1 MLEKKGGGKEN
12 VKKSAKKERECV
24 CETAQLNI
32 RVNLDIFAP
41 INTTVWLQHPKPLG
55 SVVR

>member
-1 MLEKKGGGKEN
+1 MLEKEGGGKEN
-12 VKKSAKKERECV
+12 VRSRQKKRESV

-32 RVNLDIFAP
+32 RVYLDIFAP

>member
-1 MLEKKGGGKEN
+1 MLEKEGGGKEN
-12 VKKSAKKERECV
+12 VKSRQKKIESV

-32 RVNLDIFAP
+32 RVYLDIFAP
-41 INTTVWLQHPKPLG
+41 ITTTVWLQQPKPLG